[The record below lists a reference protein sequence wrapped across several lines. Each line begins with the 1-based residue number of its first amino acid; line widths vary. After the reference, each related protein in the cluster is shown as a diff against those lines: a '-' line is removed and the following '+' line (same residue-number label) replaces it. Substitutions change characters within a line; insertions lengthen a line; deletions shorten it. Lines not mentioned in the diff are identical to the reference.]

1 MEGRFCQVSGVKFKF
16 DPKRPAGDRVSGVSV
31 GGDELDFNNKYL
43 LATVAYVKDGKDGFD
58 SIFQGKCLI
67 DEENGPDV
75 MSTIQNF
82 LKCSQ
87 NEKFR
92 KEYKLCNTDF
102 KKVLERKK
110 ITGLKGFKRFRSKIS
125 LLGKL
130 AAGGR
135 KSGSNKMLP

>member
-1 MEGRFCQVSGVKFKF
+1 MLGSVKVM
-16 DPKRPAGDRVSGVSV
+16 GE
-31 GGDELDFNNKYL
+31 ELDLKQKYL

-58 SIFQGKCLI
+58 AIFQGKCLI

-102 KKVLERKK
+102 KKVLEKK
-110 ITGLKGFKRFRSKIS
+110 LTGLKGFKRFRSKIS

-135 KSGSNKMLP
+135 KSGSNKNLP